1 MSDTYDNIRWEL
13 DALKTE
19 YTQHW
24 SHFRHAIDKSY
35 QAFNI
40 HMVMMALLFSAISL
54 ANDQDSSSIAL
65 PLFMVIGVVAFASSI
80 GTISTLVTQRT
91 GYVWHQKV
99 IDVLRER
106 LSKKTSDILQPEVD
120 LFYDRKI
127 FSPGTAWFGRVNF
140 VVLTGSSVVVLCAYL
155 IFSGLSSTGIG
166 IALDSYTSL
175 FLSLYIFAL
184 SLQLMYHSVISQSQS
199 RARELYCQMRKYEH
213 PPTESR
219 DIKYIRLYSKYL
231 LAFEGITIICAIPLL
246 FMSSLT
252 LILLSVNIFVLLIT
266 ILCLLK
272 TGKEIVC

>member
-1 MSDTYDNIRWEL
+1 
-13 DALKTE
+13 
-19 YTQHW
+19 
-24 SHFRHAIDKSY
+24 
-35 QAFNI
+35 
-40 HMVMMALLFSAISL
+40 MVMMALLFSAISL
-54 ANDQDSSSIAL
+54 ANDQDSSSISL

-106 LSKKTSDILQPEVD
+106 ISQKTSDILQPEVD

-127 FSPGTAWFGRVNF
+127 LSPGTAWFGRVNF

-166 IALDSYTSL
+166 IELNSYTSL

-184 SLQLMYHSVISQSQS
+184 SFQLMYHSVIATSLN
-199 RARELYCQMRKYEH
+199 RARDLYCQMRKYKH

-219 DIKYIRLYSKYL
+219 DVKYVNLYSKYL
-231 LAFEGITIICAIPLL
+231 LAFEGITFLCAIPLL
-246 FMSSLT
+246 LVSSLT
-252 LILLSVNIFVLLIT
+252 LMLMVANAFVLSTT
-266 ILCLLK
+266 IICYQRSK
-272 TGKEIVC
+272 QEIIC